1 MASRSHV
8 DVNERRLRPI
18 YDCLD
23 NGNNKKAIQEADK
36 VLKKQKDLTCA
47 KVLKAL
53 ALIRMGQMS
62 KGSALLAQIHQTE
75 PTDEQTLSA
84 MSICYKETQQY
95 DQIASLYEAAAKHQ
109 PSNEDILSCLFMAHV
124 RLGNYQQQQRTAMM
138 LHKIRPNK
146 NPYYFWAVMS
156 IVMQAHA
163 DKRLGRTMYLP
174 LAEKMTQKYLQDKE
188 FEAEEILLYLIILE
202 LQEKWTEACAVLRG
216 PMGDKL
222 CSELNL
228 RSTRLASVYTN
239 LAQWDKVN
247 VIYKDLL
254 NQTPDDWA
262 FWLKYLE
269 AGFHM
274 VDSGF
279 TPSGGEDG
287 DITEIAKSIQTPDS
301 TVESINAFL
310 LEKIG
315 EVEGGVLIRGPY
327 LAQIEFLKKLIHR
340 KSDLA
345 SSVGSAW
352 KLLQDYFDRFGHK
365 SCCYGDMK
373 LYTHL
378 LTEPELTELL
388 DHMKTSTGLDND
400 QQFAQDINQL
410 TQHLVYYQLSRT
422 VGRHTSLSIDQAL
435 LLSRQLLLR
444 YRDGLSFGKDLLKT
458 DLQYSDNFLLLAV
471 HLLLDVWVKTGDDV
485 HVWQAIV
492 HLELG
497 IRESTSNYQFKL
509 LLIRLYCIKGVFG
522 PCPALYDSMEIK
534 HIMND
539 TLGYIVSNHVVRLGH
554 FVEAGTMYTT
564 MVRFFVLNQREA
576 SEHLMS
582 SYKFGSFGRIQEFVA
597 FQDRLNS
604 SLQFHNAN
612 TEKLLLD
619 LIMQT
624 DSHDATEETVKCM
637 NVHPLTDKRI
647 DSEKICDN
655 RNLAIALCWDPAH
668 MSQCEENK
676 SRSMKEEEAWHT
688 LRWLQLHVLL
698 LAVISGRE
706 FAGLSVVN
714 GNDNS
719 QNEDNQID
727 KVKHKPLELMKTRMS
742 ELQEF
747 VAKCQEFGEPQ
758 QYHIIQGPFRT
769 RISEMLHGEHI
780 SLLAHM
786 VDCVDYVHIL
796 NSRGGADT
804 RSEKSAPWNKVK
816 ENASKLLVKDVGGL
830 LKDVNGKRQ
839 LDSSALERLVASVET
854 ISYLTIL
861 AGVCNRGLKPVKA
874 NWCKKS
880 KKHKEP
886 SLPQPE
892 IFDNFN
898 NLISKLSAV
907 TQELHQTASGLDPVF
922 SSIDIASLRLA
933 DIPEEEELEREAE
946 RLVWSKVERSI
957 QQSSREICEVL
968 HHKQFYLNTLM
979 L

>member
-53 ALIRMGQMS
+53 ALIRSGQMS
-62 KGSALLAQIHQTE
+62 KGSSLLAEIHQTE

-95 DQIASLYEAAAKHQ
+95 EQIASLYEAAAKHQ
-109 PSNEDILSCLFMAHV
+109 PNNEDILSCLFMAHV
-124 RLGNYQQQQRTAMM
+124 RLGNYQQQQRTAML

-163 DKRLGRTMYLP
+163 DKKLGRTMYLP

-202 LQEKWTEACAVLRG
+202 LQEKWAEACAVLRG

-228 RSTRLASVYTN
+228 RSTRIATVYTK
-239 LAQWDKVN
+239 LLQWDKAN

-254 NQTPDDWA
+254 NQTPDDWT
-262 FWLKYLE
+262 FWLNYLE
-269 AGFHM
+269 TGFHM

-279 TPSGGEDG
+279 TPTPGE
-287 DITEIAKSIQTPDS
+287 EDS
-301 TVESINAFL
+301 TVESMHAFL
-310 LEKIG
+310 LEKLG
-315 EVEGGVLIRGPY
+315 QLEGGVLIRGPY
-327 LAQIEFLKKLIHR
+327 LAQIEFLKNLIQR

-345 SSVGSAW
+345 SSVGTTV
-352 KLLQDYFDRFGHK
+352 KLLQDYFDKFGHK

-378 LTEPELTELL
+378 LTEQELSELL
-388 DHMKTSTGLDND
+388 DHMRTFSGLDD
-400 QQFAQDINQL
+400 TEQFAQDINQL
-410 TQHLVYYQLSRT
+410 TQHLVYHQLSRT

-471 HLLLDVWVKTGDDV
+471 HLLLDVWIKTGDDV

-539 TLGYIVSNHVVRLGH
+539 TLGYIVSNHVIRLGH

-597 FQDRLNS
+597 FQDRLNN
-604 SLQFHNAN
+604 SLQFHTAN

-624 DSHDATEETVKCM
+624 DSHDATEEIVKRM
-637 NVHPLTDKRI
+637 NVHPLTDKQ
-647 DSEKICDN
+647 KLCDN
-655 RNLAIALCWDPAH
+655 RDLAIALCWDPPRL
-668 MSQCEENK
+668 SQCEENK
-676 SRSMKEEEAWHT
+676 SRSKKEEEAWQT
-688 LRWLQLHVLL
+688 LRWLQLHILL
-698 LAVISGRE
+698 LAVMSGRE
-706 FAGLSVVN
+706 FSGASVIN
-714 GNDNS
+714 GNDNN

-727 KVKHKPLELMKTRMS
+727 KVKHKPLELMKNRMS

-747 VAKCQEFGEPQ
+747 VTKCQEMGQPQ

-769 RISEMLHGEHI
+769 RISELLHGEHI
-780 SLLAHM
+780 ALLGYMAE
-786 VDCVDYVHIL
+786 CVDYVHIL
-796 NSRGGADT
+796 NSKGSTDS

-816 ENASKLLVKDVGGL
+816 ENASKLVVKDVGGL

-839 LDSSALERLVASVET
+839 LDSSALEKLVASVET
-854 ISYLTIL
+854 VSYLTIL

-874 NWCKKS
+874 SWCKKS
-880 KKHKEP
+880 KKHKGP

-898 NLISKLSAV
+898 NLITKLSAI
-907 TQELHQTASGLDPVF
+907 TKQLHQTASGLDPVF